1 MSHHIS
7 MTKAHFIHPEKQVN
21 ILIVQEASLNFCNKI
36 LKQNLMTQSLLVSW
50 KAIGSKGMK
59 GREYWLEGDFQREHY
74 IIHN

>member
-7 MTKAHFIHPEKQVN
+7 MRKAHFIHPEKQVN